1 MDLSGEKQ
9 RNLIIKQTKINRDIT
24 YTLSIRFFTHNSTVI
39 VQSKT
44 VDTSLVTGSEKTSHD
59 GLIFEDS

>member
-9 RNLIIKQTKINRDIT
+9 RNLIIKQTKIKRDIT
-24 YTLSIRFFTHNSTVI
+24 YTLSIRSFTQNSTVI
-39 VQSKT
+39 VQSET

>member
-24 YTLSIRFFTHNSTVI
+24 YTLSIRSFTQNSTVI
-39 VQSKT
+39 VQSET